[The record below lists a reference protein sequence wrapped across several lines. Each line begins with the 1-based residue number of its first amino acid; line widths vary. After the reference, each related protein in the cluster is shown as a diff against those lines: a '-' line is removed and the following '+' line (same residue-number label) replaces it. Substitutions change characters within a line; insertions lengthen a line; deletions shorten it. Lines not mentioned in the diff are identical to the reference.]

1 MFHLDTFV
9 IQGHQKIFDHY
20 RRLRDTAKS
29 EEERE
34 RFQRRMTQEYE
45 AVQRFIA
52 QQPGKATRAA

>member
-34 RFQRRMTQEYE
+34 RLQRRMTQEYE
-45 AVQRFIA
+45 ALQRFIGR
-52 QQPGKATRAA
+52 QSRSTMRAA